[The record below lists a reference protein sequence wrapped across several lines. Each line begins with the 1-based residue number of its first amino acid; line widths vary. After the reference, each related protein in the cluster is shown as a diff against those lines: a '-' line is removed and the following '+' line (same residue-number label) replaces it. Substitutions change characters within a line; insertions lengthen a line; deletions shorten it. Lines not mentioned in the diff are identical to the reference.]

1 MEGVV
6 SLLLSVYML
15 GNGGVTL
22 SPLVSPPILSLTHQH
37 AGNCEQQSHRV
48 LFPCSPNPILVGEA
62 YETSSFIPLFCL
74 CFSLPLCR
82 CQVSLGPWRSLAL
95 KASWLTLLAVLN
107 STETVLVFFLCSRLQ
122 SDDCLRAAFLSGVVW
137 PCLTCFCFSYWILV
151 KVKLQTTQ
159 EPALQTPGWT

>member
-22 SPLVSPPILSLTHQH
+22 SPLVTPPILSLTHQH
-37 AGNCEQQSHRV
+37 AGNCEQQSHKV
-48 LFPCSPNPILVGEA
+48 LLPCSPNPILVGEA
-62 YETSSFIPLFCL
+62 YETSSFIRLLCL
-74 CFSLPLCR
+74 CFSLPLC
-82 CQVSLGPWRSLAL
+82 CGQVSLGPWRNLAL
-95 KASWLTLLAVLN
+95 KASWLQLLAVL
-107 STETVLVFFLCSRLQ
+107 SSAETVLFLFLCSRLL
-122 SDDCLRAAFLSGVVW
+122 SDACLRAFLSGVVW

-159 EPALQTPGWT
+159 DPALQTPGWT